1 MRLTVFNGSPRG
13 RKSNT
18 RILLDHFAAGFS
30 AAGGGEMEVHYLK
43 LTSQA
48 EAQRLA
54 FAKAEAVLFAFPLY
68 VHAMP
73 GQVKA
78 FVEGLAPRD
87 PEAQVPFASIVQQ
100 GFPETHQ
107 SAWLLPWLQRL
118 PRRLGCAPAGIAV
131 KGGVEGIRIM
141 PPFMTR
147 KLFRAFEDLGR
158 GFAQKGR
165 LDEASCRRLAEPAR
179 LSPLRRL
186 SFRVTKLMGLTDY
199 YWNKNLKEHG
209 AFARRDDRPYQ
220 P

>member
-18 RILLDHFAAGFS
+18 RLLMERFAAGF
-30 AAGGGEMEVHYLK
+30 ADAGGGEVEVHYLK

-48 EAQRLA
+48 EAQRRA
-54 FAKAEAVLFAFPLY
+54 FASAEAVLLAFPLY

-87 PEAQVPFASIVQQ
+87 PMARVPFASIVQQ
-100 GFPETHQ
+100 GFPESHQ
-107 SAWLLPWLQRL
+107 SDWLVPWLTRLPW
-118 PRRLGCAPAGIAV
+118 RLGCAPAGVAV
-131 KGGVEGIRIM
+131 KGGVEGIQIM
-141 PPFMTR
+141 PPLMTR
-147 KLFRAFEDLGR
+147 KLYAAFEDLGR
-158 GFAQKGR
+158 GFARQGR
-165 LDEASCRRLAEPAR
+165 LEEAQCRALADPAR
-179 LSPLRRL
+179 LSTARRL
-186 SFRVTKLMGLTDY
+186 VFRGMTLTGLTNF
-199 YWNKNLKEHG
+199 YWNKRLKEHG